1 MELGISAMAAFLSRP
16 RSFSSWITRCS
27 RSSFSFD
34 VIRLYHEHGE
44 SEQYH
49 SEIKTDMDVER
60 FPSGKFDTNEL
71 VLELTV
77 LAYNILRIIG
87 QKSLK
92 SSSAPKTKRKVKRRR
107 IRTVISNLILIAGH
121 VKEHAR
127 RLILSLG
134 KSNIWIPVFMDL
146 HHQLVLT

>member
-1 MELGISAMAAFLSRP
+1 MQSDD
-16 RSFSSWITRCS
+16 
-27 RSSFSFD
+27 D

-77 LAYNILRIIG
+77 LAYNILRVIG

-92 SSSAPKTKRKVKRRR
+92 SSSAPKTKRKVKRQR

>member
-1 MELGISAMAAFLSRP
+1 
-16 RSFSSWITRCS
+16 
-27 RSSFSFD
+27 

-60 FPSGKFDTNEL
+60 LPSRKFDTNEL

-77 LAYNILRIIG
+77 PAYNVLRIIG

-107 IRTVISNLILIAGH
+107 IRTVISNLILIA
-121 VKEHAR
+121 
-127 RLILSLG
+127 
-134 KSNIWIPVFMDL
+134 SNVWIPVFIDL
-146 HHQLVLT
+146 HNQLVLS